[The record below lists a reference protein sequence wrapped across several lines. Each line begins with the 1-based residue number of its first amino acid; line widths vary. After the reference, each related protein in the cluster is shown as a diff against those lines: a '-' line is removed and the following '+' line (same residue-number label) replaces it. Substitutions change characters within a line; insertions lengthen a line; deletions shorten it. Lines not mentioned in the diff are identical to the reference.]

1 MASSDDEPESHPLSV
16 SNYHFEDDRD
26 APVSFSVMPI
36 QWSGSESPQGKK
48 TELFLHGVAD
58 NGLQKV
64 MMPVMAW
71 RFELSS
77 VKPEISVLSSKDRRW
92 IKLEKPR
99 KSYEDIVRSILVTV
113 YFLSFAKKNPDA
125 TAKAAWDSLSKNK
138 DSYEVTP
145 SANDLVNQKALMS
158 EAAKRDALLAKSKF
172 RIFVAVEVYLEEE
185 AVVVVG
191 LVLIFGLGVAGG
203 VLLGGA
209 VREGIGLHGRT

>member
-1 MASSDDEPESHPLSV
+1 MASSDDEAEFQPLSV

-26 APVSFSVMPI
+26 APVSFSVLPI

-48 TELFLHGVAD
+48 RELFLHGLAD

-64 MMPVMAW
+64 MMPVKAW

-99 KSYEDIVRSILVTV
+99 KSYEDIVRSILVAV
-113 YFLSFAKKNPDA
+113 YFMSFAKKNLDA

-138 DSYEVTP
+138 E
-145 SANDLVNQKALMS
+145 
-158 EAAKRDALLAKSKF
+158 F
-172 RIFVAVEVYLEEE
+172 RHVSSVLDCFVLP
-185 AVVVVG
+185 
-191 LVLIFGLGVAGG
+191 
-203 VLLGGA
+203 
-209 VREGIGLHGRT
+209 